1 MKSIDAMQVFVRV
14 AELTSFTQA
23 ADSLGVPK
31 ASATTAVQQLE
42 AELGTQL
49 LHRTT
54 RRVQMTQDG
63 RQFYERCKDLLSD
76 LDELQTMFQRS
87 PHTLSGRLRVDMPN
101 GVARHLVMPKLP
113 EFLRAHPQLELELS
127 STDRRVDVIREGFD
141 CVVRVGNV
149 AESSL
154 IARPLG
160 AFEILSCASPAY
172 LRARGTPQTL
182 DDLSTHTLI
191 HYLANFG
198 GKPDGW
204 EYRDDDG
211 AYKTLPMQGALI
223 VNNAEAYQ
231 AACLAGLGI
240 IQAPAPGVRALIDR
254 GELAVVLPQYAAEPM
269 PVTLLYPQRRHLSR
283 RVRTFMEW
291 ITQTLRPHMFAG

>member
-160 AFEILSCASPAY
+160 AFEILSCASPRICA
-172 LRARGTPQTL
+172 LAERRRPWTISPRTL
-182 DDLSTHTLI
+182 
-191 HYLANFG
+191 
-198 GKPDGW
+198 
-204 EYRDDDG
+204 
-211 AYKTLPMQGALI
+211 
-223 VNNAEAYQ
+223 
-231 AACLAGLGI
+231 
-240 IQAPAPGVRALIDR
+240 
-254 GELAVVLPQYAAEPM
+254 
-269 PVTLLYPQRRHLSR
+269 
-283 RVRTFMEW
+283 
-291 ITQTLRPHMFAG
+291 